1 MGQYT
6 EVVRSR
12 YNHTTQIPNMRVF
25 LFSVFLAVASSTPIP
40 DSPPAPYNAPS
51 YAFKYTVEDGPYG
64 PVFSHGEERENYNTK
79 GEYQVT
85 LPDGRVKTVTY
96 TVEGPSGFIADVKYD
111 GVSVYPDAPPPPAY
125 APAPV
130 YAPAP
135 AAPKAA
141 EPAADDAEEP
151 TNAVD
156 LREGKSAP
164 APAEP
169 APAPVYKPAP
179 APTYKPAPSPYEA
192 RQILTPDSS
201 VKKYS
206 FKIIEPEIPEEARQS
221 KAIEAQPNSINEIIP
236 EEDYDEEIATEGA
249 LIQEIATEEII
260 SPARVEIIP
269 IFTTEIPIE
278 EEEEEIIVISP
289 VEEVVLV
296 EEPEDIIEEPEEEI
310 IEEEE
315 VVLIEEPE
323 EEIIEEVTEEAES
336 VFEEI
341 VLPTVEAAVPIIEAA
356 PIQEAADLIVEEEA
370 SPIIDAAPIV
380 EAAPIIEAAPI
391 VEAAPIQEAAPV
403 AVEAAEGFFQV
414 QVPVQESAP
423 VEEAFRNEFVP
434 APAAPEAALTP
445 ALAPVPEEPIFTP
458 SLPPAPAQEPFIPIQ
473 EPIIV
478 EDAPVIVPAPVEE
491 EFSSF
496 PVVDNTPAAVDEI
509 AQEAV
514 IEAAQNTLPRRVR
527 QRRPIFRPL
536 QPRPNGVSGFFRNL
550 RGRTSKLMQAV
561 RGIFRN

>member
-40 DSPPAPYNAPS
+40 DSPPAPYDAPS
-51 YAFKYTVEDGPYG
+51 YAYKYTVEDGPYG
-64 PVFSHGEERENYNTK
+64 PVFSHGESRENYNTK

-111 GVSVYPDAPPPPAY
+111 GVSVYPDAPPPAAY
-125 APAPV
+125 APTPV

-141 EPAADDAEEP
+141 EPVAEDAEEP

-260 SPARVEIIP
+260 SPA
-269 IFTTEIPIE
+269 
-278 EEEEEIIVISP
+278 
-289 VEEVVLV
+289 EEVVLV
-296 EEPEDIIEEPEEEI
+296 EEPEEIIEEVELIDEPEEQI
-310 IEEEE
+310 IEEE

-341 VLPTVEAAVPIIEAA
+341 VLPTVEAAAPIIEAA

-370 SPIIDAAPIV
+370 PIV
-380 EAAPIIEAAPI
+380 EAAPII
-391 VEAAPIQEAAPV
+391 EAAPIQEAAPV

-414 QVPVQESAP
+414 QVPVQ
-423 VEEAFRNEFVP
+423 
-434 APAAPEAALTP
+434 
-445 ALAPVPEEPIFTP
+445 
-458 SLPPAPAQEPFIPIQ
+458 
-473 EPIIV
+473 
-478 EDAPVIVPAPVEE
+478 
-491 EFSSF
+491 
-496 PVVDNTPAAVDEI
+496 
-509 AQEAV
+509 
-514 IEAAQNTLPRRVR
+514 
-527 QRRPIFRPL
+527 
-536 QPRPNGVSGFFRNL
+536 
-550 RGRTSKLMQAV
+550 
-561 RGIFRN
+561 

>member
-111 GVSVYPDAPPPPAY
+111 GVSVYPDAPPPAY

-179 APTYKPAPSPYEA
+179 APYEA

-201 VKKYS
+201 VKKCS

-236 EEDYDEEIATEGA
+236 EEDCDEEIATEGA

-260 SPARVEIIP
+260 SPAEEEIIP
-269 IFTTEIPIE
+269 IFTTEIAIE
-278 EEEEEIIVISP
+278 EEEEEEEIVISP

-296 EEPEDIIEEPEEEI
+296 EEPE
-310 IEEEE
+310 
-315 VVLIEEPE
+315 
-323 EEIIEEVTEEAES
+323 
-336 VFEEI
+336 
-341 VLPTVEAAVPIIEAA
+341 
-356 PIQEAADLIVEEEA
+356 
-370 SPIIDAAPIV
+370 
-380 EAAPIIEAAPI
+380 
-391 VEAAPIQEAAPV
+391 
-403 AVEAAEGFFQV
+403 
-414 QVPVQESAP
+414 
-423 VEEAFRNEFVP
+423 
-434 APAAPEAALTP
+434 
-445 ALAPVPEEPIFTP
+445 
-458 SLPPAPAQEPFIPIQ
+458 
-473 EPIIV
+473 
-478 EDAPVIVPAPVEE
+478 
-491 EFSSF
+491 
-496 PVVDNTPAAVDEI
+496 
-509 AQEAV
+509 
-514 IEAAQNTLPRRVR
+514 
-527 QRRPIFRPL
+527 
-536 QPRPNGVSGFFRNL
+536 
-550 RGRTSKLMQAV
+550 
-561 RGIFRN
+561 

>member
-111 GVSVYPDAPPPPAY
+111 GVSVYPDAPPPAY

-130 YAPAP
+130 YGPAP

-179 APTYKPAPSPYEA
+179 APYEA

-236 EEDYDEEIATEGA
+236 EEDCDEEIATEGA

-260 SPARVEIIP
+260 SPAEEEIIP
-269 IFTTEIPIE
+269 IFTTEIPI

-296 EEPEDIIEEPEEEI
+296 EEPEEIIEEVELIDEPEEEE
-310 IEEEE
+310 IEPEEE

-356 PIQEAADLIVEEEA
+356 PIQEAADLIV
-370 SPIIDAAPIV
+370 
-380 EAAPIIEAAPI
+380 
-391 VEAAPIQEAAPV
+391 
-403 AVEAAEGFFQV
+403 
-414 QVPVQESAP
+414 
-423 VEEAFRNEFVP
+423 
-434 APAAPEAALTP
+434 
-445 ALAPVPEEPIFTP
+445 
-458 SLPPAPAQEPFIPIQ
+458 
-473 EPIIV
+473 
-478 EDAPVIVPAPVEE
+478 
-491 EFSSF
+491 
-496 PVVDNTPAAVDEI
+496 
-509 AQEAV
+509 
-514 IEAAQNTLPRRVR
+514 
-527 QRRPIFRPL
+527 
-536 QPRPNGVSGFFRNL
+536 
-550 RGRTSKLMQAV
+550 
-561 RGIFRN
+561 

>member
-79 GEYQVT
+79 GEYQVN

-111 GVSVYPDAPPPPAY
+111 GVSVCPDAPPPAAY

-141 EPAADDAEEP
+141 EPAAEDAEEP

-206 FKIIEPEIPEEARQS
+206 FKIIEPEISEEARQS

-260 SPARVEIIP
+260 SPAEEEIIP
-269 IFTTEIPIE
+269 IFTTEIPIEEE

-296 EEPEDIIEEPEEEI
+296 EEPEEIIEEVEIIEEPEE
-310 IEEEE
+310 
-315 VVLIEEPE
+315 VVLIKEPE

-341 VLPTVEAAVPIIEAA
+341 VLPTVAAAVPIIEAA
-356 PIQEAADLIVEEEA
+356 PIVEG
-370 SPIIDAAPIV
+370 
-380 EAAPIIEAAPI
+380 APIIEAAPI

-403 AVEAAEGFFQV
+403 APVEAAEGFF
-414 QVPVQESAP
+414 
-423 VEEAFRNEFVP
+423 
-434 APAAPEAALTP
+434 
-445 ALAPVPEEPIFTP
+445 
-458 SLPPAPAQEPFIPIQ
+458 
-473 EPIIV
+473 
-478 EDAPVIVPAPVEE
+478 
-491 EFSSF
+491 SSSSSS
-496 PVVDNTPAAVDEI
+496 
-509 AQEAV
+509 
-514 IEAAQNTLPRRVR
+514 PRICSR
-527 QRRPIFRPL
+527 
-536 QPRPNGVSGFFRNL
+536 
-550 RGRTSKLMQAV
+550 
-561 RGIFRN
+561 

>member
-111 GVSVYPDAPPPPAY
+111 GVSVYPDAPPPAY

-164 APAEP
+164 AEP

-179 APTYKPAPSPYEA
+179 APVYKPAPSPYEA

-201 VKKYS
+201 VKKSS
-206 FKIIEPEIPEEARQS
+206 FKIIEPAPKAAPEATTAEVPTAEINLRRGQEEERQS
-221 KAIEAQPNSINEIIP
+221 RLLINEIIP
-236 EEDYDEEIATEGA
+236 ENDFDEEISTEGT
-249 LIQEIATEEII
+249 LIQEIASEEII
-260 SPARVEIIP
+260 APA
-269 IFTTEIPIE
+269 
-278 EEEEEIIVISP
+278 EEII
-289 VEEVVLV
+289 
-296 EEPEDIIEEPEEEI
+296 
-310 IEEEE
+310 
-315 VVLIEEPE
+315 LIEP
-323 EEIIEEVTEEAES
+323 IVSTE
-336 VFEEI
+336 
-341 VLPTVEAAVPIIEAA
+341 AVPI
-356 PIQEAADLIVEEEA
+356 
-370 SPIIDAAPIV
+370 
-380 EAAPIIEAAPI
+380 
-391 VEAAPIQEAAPV
+391 
-403 AVEAAEGFFQV
+403 
-414 QVPVQESAP
+414 
-423 VEEAFRNEFVP
+423 
-434 APAAPEAALTP
+434 
-445 ALAPVPEEPIFTP
+445 
-458 SLPPAPAQEPFIPIQ
+458 
-473 EPIIV
+473 
-478 EDAPVIVPAPVEE
+478 
-491 EFSSF
+491 
-496 PVVDNTPAAVDEI
+496 
-509 AQEAV
+509 
-514 IEAAQNTLPRRVR
+514 
-527 QRRPIFRPL
+527 
-536 QPRPNGVSGFFRNL
+536 
-550 RGRTSKLMQAV
+550 
-561 RGIFRN
+561 

>member
-40 DSPPAPYNAPS
+40 DPPPAPYNAPS

-141 EPAADDAEEP
+141 EPAADDTEEP

-260 SPARVEIIP
+260 SPAEEEIIP
-269 IFTTEIPIE
+269 IFTTEIPI

-296 EEPEDIIEEPEEEI
+296 EEPEEIIEEVELIEEPEEEI
-310 IEEEE
+310 IEEEEE

-370 SPIIDAAPIV
+370 SPIIDP
-380 EAAPIIEAAPI
+380 API

-478 EDAPVIVPAPVEE
+478 EDAPDIVPAPVEE

-527 QRRPIFRPL
+527 QRRPTFRPL

>member
-40 DSPPAPYNAPS
+40 DSPPAPYDAPS
-51 YAFKYTVEDGPYG
+51 YAYKYTVEDGPYG
-64 PVFSHGEERENYNTK
+64 PVFSHGESRENYNTK
-79 GEYQVT
+79 GEYQVN

-111 GVSVYPDAPPPPAY
+111 GVSVYPDAPPPAY

-156 LREGKSAP
+156 LREGKSVP

-179 APTYKPAPSPYEA
+179 APKYKPAPSPYEA

-206 FKIIEPEIPEEARQS
+206 FKIIEPEIPEE
-221 KAIEAQPNSINEIIP
+221 
-236 EEDYDEEIATEGA
+236 DYDEEIATEGP

-260 SPARVEIIP
+260 SPAEEEIIP
-269 IFTTEIPIE
+269 IFTTEIPI
-278 EEEEEIIVISP
+278 EEEEIIVISP

-296 EEPEDIIEEPEEEI
+296 E
-310 IEEEE
+310 
-315 VVLIEEPE
+315 
-323 EEIIEEVTEEAES
+323 
-336 VFEEI
+336 
-341 VLPTVEAAVPIIEAA
+341 
-356 PIQEAADLIVEEEA
+356 
-370 SPIIDAAPIV
+370 
-380 EAAPIIEAAPI
+380 
-391 VEAAPIQEAAPV
+391 
-403 AVEAAEGFFQV
+403 
-414 QVPVQESAP
+414 
-423 VEEAFRNEFVP
+423 
-434 APAAPEAALTP
+434 
-445 ALAPVPEEPIFTP
+445 
-458 SLPPAPAQEPFIPIQ
+458 
-473 EPIIV
+473 
-478 EDAPVIVPAPVEE
+478 
-491 EFSSF
+491 
-496 PVVDNTPAAVDEI
+496 
-509 AQEAV
+509 
-514 IEAAQNTLPRRVR
+514 
-527 QRRPIFRPL
+527 
-536 QPRPNGVSGFFRNL
+536 
-550 RGRTSKLMQAV
+550 
-561 RGIFRN
+561 

>member
-1 MGQYT
+1 MGVHRSSAKQIQPYYT
-6 EVVRSR
+6 
-12 YNHTTQIPNMRVF
+12 NTKHVF

-79 GEYQVT
+79 GESQVN

-111 GVSVYPDAPPPPAY
+111 GVSVYPDAPPPAY

-179 APTYKPAPSPYEA
+179 SPYEA

-201 VKKYS
+201 AKKYS

-260 SPARVEIIP
+260 SPAEEEIIP

-296 EEPEDIIEEPEEEI
+296 EEPEEI
-310 IEEEE
+310 
-315 VVLIEEPE
+315 
-323 EEIIEEVTEEAES
+323 
-336 VFEEI
+336 
-341 VLPTVEAAVPIIEAA
+341 
-356 PIQEAADLIVEEEA
+356 
-370 SPIIDAAPIV
+370 
-380 EAAPIIEAAPI
+380 
-391 VEAAPIQEAAPV
+391 
-403 AVEAAEGFFQV
+403 
-414 QVPVQESAP
+414 
-423 VEEAFRNEFVP
+423 
-434 APAAPEAALTP
+434 
-445 ALAPVPEEPIFTP
+445 
-458 SLPPAPAQEPFIPIQ
+458 
-473 EPIIV
+473 
-478 EDAPVIVPAPVEE
+478 
-491 EFSSF
+491 
-496 PVVDNTPAAVDEI
+496 
-509 AQEAV
+509 
-514 IEAAQNTLPRRVR
+514 
-527 QRRPIFRPL
+527 
-536 QPRPNGVSGFFRNL
+536 
-550 RGRTSKLMQAV
+550 
-561 RGIFRN
+561 

>member
-51 YAFKYTVEDGPYG
+51 YAFKYTVEEGPYG

-111 GVSVYPDAPPPPAY
+111 GVSVYPDAPPPAY

-130 YAPAP
+130 Y
-135 AAPKAA
+135 
-141 EPAADDAEEP
+141 
-151 TNAVD
+151 
-156 LREGKSAP
+156 AP

-260 SPARVEIIP
+260 SPAEEEIIP
-269 IFTTEIPIE
+269 IFTTEIPIEE

-296 EEPEDIIEEPEEEI
+296 EEPEEFIEEE
-310 IEEEE
+310 EEEE
-315 VVLIEEPE
+315 VVLIDEPE
-323 EEIIEEVTEEAES
+323 EEIIEEVTEE
-336 VFEEI
+336 
-341 VLPTVEAAVPIIEAA
+341 
-356 PIQEAADLIVEEEA
+356 
-370 SPIIDAAPIV
+370 
-380 EAAPIIEAAPI
+380 
-391 VEAAPIQEAAPV
+391 
-403 AVEAAEGFFQV
+403 
-414 QVPVQESAP
+414 
-423 VEEAFRNEFVP
+423 
-434 APAAPEAALTP
+434 
-445 ALAPVPEEPIFTP
+445 
-458 SLPPAPAQEPFIPIQ
+458 
-473 EPIIV
+473 
-478 EDAPVIVPAPVEE
+478 
-491 EFSSF
+491 
-496 PVVDNTPAAVDEI
+496 
-509 AQEAV
+509 
-514 IEAAQNTLPRRVR
+514 
-527 QRRPIFRPL
+527 
-536 QPRPNGVSGFFRNL
+536 
-550 RGRTSKLMQAV
+550 
-561 RGIFRN
+561 

>member
-85 LPDGRVKTVTY
+85 LPDGRVKTVTH

-111 GVSVYPDAPPPPAY
+111 GVSVYP
-125 APAPV
+125 
-130 YAPAP
+130 PAP

-179 APTYKPAPSPYEA
+179 APVYKPAPSPYEA

-221 KAIEAQPNSINEIIP
+221 KAIEAHPNSINEIIP

-260 SPARVEIIP
+260 SPAEEEIIP
-269 IFTTEIPIE
+269 IFTTEIPIEEE

-296 EEPEDIIEEPEEEI
+296 EEPEEIIEEVELIDEPEEEI
-310 IEEEE
+310 IEPE
-315 VVLIEEPE
+315 VVL
-323 EEIIEEVTEEAES
+323 
-336 VFEEI
+336 
-341 VLPTVEAAVPIIEAA
+341 
-356 PIQEAADLIVEEEA
+356 
-370 SPIIDAAPIV
+370 
-380 EAAPIIEAAPI
+380 
-391 VEAAPIQEAAPV
+391 
-403 AVEAAEGFFQV
+403 
-414 QVPVQESAP
+414 
-423 VEEAFRNEFVP
+423 
-434 APAAPEAALTP
+434 
-445 ALAPVPEEPIFTP
+445 
-458 SLPPAPAQEPFIPIQ
+458 
-473 EPIIV
+473 
-478 EDAPVIVPAPVEE
+478 
-491 EFSSF
+491 
-496 PVVDNTPAAVDEI
+496 
-509 AQEAV
+509 
-514 IEAAQNTLPRRVR
+514 
-527 QRRPIFRPL
+527 
-536 QPRPNGVSGFFRNL
+536 
-550 RGRTSKLMQAV
+550 
-561 RGIFRN
+561 

>member
-1 MGQYT
+1 MGT

-111 GVSVYPDAPPPPAY
+111 GVSVYPDAPPPAY

-164 APAEP
+164 AEP

-179 APTYKPAPSPYEA
+179 APVYKPAPSPYEA
-192 RQILTPDSS
+192 RQVLTPDSS

-206 FKIIEPEIPEEARQS
+206 FKIIEPAPKAAPEATTPEVPTAEINLRRGQEEERQS
-221 KAIEAQPNSINEIIP
+221 RLLINEIIP
-236 EEDYDEEIATEGA
+236 ENDFDEEISTEGA
-249 LIQEIATEEII
+249 LIQEIASEEII
-260 SPARVEIIP
+260 APA
-269 IFTTEIPIE
+269 
-278 EEEEEIIVISP
+278 EEII
-289 VEEVVLV
+289 
-296 EEPEDIIEEPEEEI
+296 
-310 IEEEE
+310 
-315 VVLIEEPE
+315 LIEP
-323 EEIIEEVTEEAES
+323 IVSTE
-336 VFEEI
+336 
-341 VLPTVEAAVPIIEAA
+341 AVPI
-356 PIQEAADLIVEEEA
+356 
-370 SPIIDAAPIV
+370 
-380 EAAPIIEAAPI
+380 
-391 VEAAPIQEAAPV
+391 
-403 AVEAAEGFFQV
+403 
-414 QVPVQESAP
+414 
-423 VEEAFRNEFVP
+423 
-434 APAAPEAALTP
+434 
-445 ALAPVPEEPIFTP
+445 
-458 SLPPAPAQEPFIPIQ
+458 
-473 EPIIV
+473 
-478 EDAPVIVPAPVEE
+478 
-491 EFSSF
+491 
-496 PVVDNTPAAVDEI
+496 
-509 AQEAV
+509 
-514 IEAAQNTLPRRVR
+514 
-527 QRRPIFRPL
+527 
-536 QPRPNGVSGFFRNL
+536 
-550 RGRTSKLMQAV
+550 
-561 RGIFRN
+561 

>member
-79 GEYQVT
+79 GEYQVN

-111 GVSVYPDAPPPPAY
+111 GVSVYPDAPPPAY

-141 EPAADDAEEP
+141 EPVADDAEEP

-164 APAEP
+164 AP
-169 APAPVYKPAP
+169 VYKPAP
-179 APTYKPAPSPYEA
+179 APVYKPAPSPYEA

-236 EEDYDEEIATEGA
+236 EEDYDEEI
-249 LIQEIATEEII
+249 
-260 SPARVEIIP
+260 IP
-269 IFTTEIPIE
+269 IFTTEIPI
-278 EEEEEIIVISP
+278 EEEEIIVISP

-296 EEPEDIIEEPEEEI
+296 EEPEEIIEEVELIEEPEEEI
-310 IEEEE
+310 IEEE

-356 PIQEAADLIVEEEA
+356 PIQEAADLIVEEKP
-370 SPIIDAAPIV
+370 SPIID
-380 EAAPIIEAAPI
+380 AAPI

>member
-79 GEYQVT
+79 GVYQVT

-111 GVSVYPDAPPPPAY
+111 GVSVYPDAPPPAY

-221 KAIEAQPNSINEIIP
+221 KAIEAHPNSINEIIP

-260 SPARVEIIP
+260 SPAEEEIIP

-289 VEEVVLV
+289 VEEVV
-296 EEPEDIIEEPEEEI
+296 PIDEPEEEI
-310 IEEEE
+310 IEEE

-356 PIQEAADLIVEEEA
+356 PIREAADLIVEEE
-370 SPIIDAAPIV
+370 
-380 EAAPIIEAAPI
+380 
-391 VEAAPIQEAAPV
+391 
-403 AVEAAEGFFQV
+403 
-414 QVPVQESAP
+414 
-423 VEEAFRNEFVP
+423 
-434 APAAPEAALTP
+434 
-445 ALAPVPEEPIFTP
+445 
-458 SLPPAPAQEPFIPIQ
+458 
-473 EPIIV
+473 
-478 EDAPVIVPAPVEE
+478 
-491 EFSSF
+491 
-496 PVVDNTPAAVDEI
+496 
-509 AQEAV
+509 
-514 IEAAQNTLPRRVR
+514 
-527 QRRPIFRPL
+527 
-536 QPRPNGVSGFFRNL
+536 
-550 RGRTSKLMQAV
+550 
-561 RGIFRN
+561 

>member
-40 DSPPAPYNAPS
+40 DSPPAPYDAPS
-51 YAFKYTVEDGPYG
+51 YAYKYTVEDGPYG
-64 PVFSHGEERENYNTK
+64 PVFSHGESRENYNTK
-79 GEYQVT
+79 GEYQVN

-111 GVSVYPDAPPPPAY
+111 GVSVYPDAPPPAY

-141 EPAADDAEEP
+141 EPAADDTEEP

-179 APTYKPAPSPYEA
+179 APVYKPAPSPYEA

-260 SPARVEIIP
+260 SPAEEDIIP
-269 IFTTEIPIE
+269 IFTTEIPI

-296 EEPEDIIEEPEEEI
+296 EEPEEIIEEVELIDEPEEQI
-310 IEEEE
+310 IEEEEE

-341 VLPTVEAAVPIIEAA
+341 VLPTVGAAVPII
-356 PIQEAADLIVEEEA
+356 
-370 SPIIDAAPIV
+370 
-380 EAAPIIEAAPI
+380 
-391 VEAAPIQEAAPV
+391 EAAPIQEAAPV

-458 SLPPAPAQEPFIPIQ
+458 SLPPAPAQEPFI
-473 EPIIV
+473 V

-496 PVVDNTPAAVDEI
+496 PVVDNTPD
-509 AQEAV
+509 
-514 IEAAQNTLPRRVR
+514 
-527 QRRPIFRPL
+527 
-536 QPRPNGVSGFFRNL
+536 
-550 RGRTSKLMQAV
+550 
-561 RGIFRN
+561 